1 MICDDAQQSQDL
13 GGPGYRSLP
22 RPAKKEAGLE
32 DGFKPTTRHN
42 RASTLRRRRQGRV
55 SVTNIETNIKN
66 IEVRR
71 LWSPSKENS
80 NEWREEK
87 LLLEEPI
94 VLPPEEFSDH
104 PRIAKTEEPI
114 PKSSSRSAN
123 STPLPGRR
131 KKFSTNKRVSSRLG
145 REETACLAAFQLLAS
160 RFPHVERLVTL
171 FPGPET
177 RTRVHVLQEI
187 LDLKN
192 EALKDENADENI
204 LLLPPSENAHTF
216 AELQGALLKRIQ
228 KMQEVSREEE
238 TELRLLWN
246 SNMQECRQLE
256 EELTKV
262 AKTMEMD
269 KFKLHLVEFGKMV
282 SLLIGLSGRL
292 VKVES
297 ALKSLNGMGLRSET
311 SLRLERRSSN
321 TSWKRLVLSRLQS
334 IRGVFWFGTMLDRT
348 SVRRN
353 RTCLIGSSPRE
364 AVSWSGCE
372 KHRSRLL
379 VLFQLRF

>member
-1 MICDDAQQSQDL
+1 MQ
-13 GGPGYRSLP
+13 
-22 RPAKKEAGLE
+22 
-32 DGFKPTTRHN
+32 
-42 RASTLRRRRQGRV
+42 
-55 SVTNIETNIKN
+55 VTNIETNIKN
-66 IEVRR
+66 IDVRR

-87 LLLEEPI
+87 LMLEEPI

-114 PKSSSRSAN
+114 AKSSSRSAN
-123 STPLPGRR
+123 STPLPARR
-131 KKFSTNKRVSSRLG
+131 KKFSSNKRISSRLS
-145 REETACLAAFQLLAS
+145 REETACQAAFQLLAS

-228 KMQEVSREEE
+228 IMQEVSREEE

-256 EELTKV
+256 DELTKV

-297 ALKSLNGMGLRSET
+297 ALKSLNWNGPEERDELEARKT
-311 SLRLERRSSN
+311 KLERQLEEACALKVAIDKRSLLVRDYVGSYLGEKKQDLFDRVLASRSSIMV
-321 TSWKRLVLSRLQS
+321 RL
-334 IRGVFWFGTMLDRT
+334 
-348 SVRRN
+348 
-353 RTCLIGSSPRE
+353 RE
-364 AVSWSGCE
+364 AQEQVVGFYVIEVPISV
-372 KHRSRLL
+372 KTFLQVRLADSQAAT
-379 VLFQLRF
+379 VRQLQEGKVQSEII